1 MEKDNKIK
9 NKRNFIII
17 GIIMLVI
24 IGVISAILL
33 NKNKVINIGNN
44 YNKNVVDN
52 KQNNIF
58 NSSKITWV
66 RNESLKTDSNASDE
80 ENTVKT
86 TNVNINSLT
95 KITLREFANKCT
107 ENSETNFV
115 SVLPLENVVEFSEIK
130 KDEVLWSTRDFY
142 IKGVLPGFEMR
153 LTAKHPDYLDE
164 DFFGVNKKDISVGDF
179 IITNIQ
185 FEGNMN
191 HLQESYLVSIG
202 KVQRD
207 ADDSF
212 YLSDMYDAFS
222 RIDPETRRT
231 SEEIIDQT
239 INSIEQ
245 VMSWIYKDYH
255 FSDEIKTDLHTILNC
270 MYFDTSKY
278 SIDTYKIT
286 YKHTED
292 YVNDILS
299 IKWQNEDIENR
310 HEIYVNTDNDKELFI
325 R

>member
-130 KDEVLWSTRDFY
+130 KDEVLWSTRDC
-142 IKGVLPGFEMR
+142 IAWV
-153 LTAKHPDYLDE
+153 
-164 DFFGVNKKDISVGDF
+164 
-179 IITNIQ
+179 
-185 FEGNMN
+185 
-191 HLQESYLVSIG
+191 
-202 KVQRD
+202 
-207 ADDSF
+207 
-212 YLSDMYDAFS
+212 
-222 RIDPETRRT
+222 
-231 SEEIIDQT
+231 
-239 INSIEQ
+239 
-245 VMSWIYKDYH
+245 
-255 FSDEIKTDLHTILNC
+255 
-270 MYFDTSKY
+270 
-278 SIDTYKIT
+278 
-286 YKHTED
+286 
-292 YVNDILS
+292 
-299 IKWQNEDIENR
+299 
-310 HEIYVNTDNDKELFI
+310 
-325 R
+325 